1 MALSDPL
8 TAVAHRTQ
16 TLRILVIDDS
26 DADRMAYR
34 RMLGKVSDLE
44 VQLTE
49 TGLGLDGVELAL
61 EGEFDCI
68 LLDYFLP
75 DAEAL
80 ECLERLTVASGR
92 SGPLDPPVIV
102 LTGEGN
108 EQVAA
113 EVMRSGASDY
123 IPKAAIS
130 PASLGRSITNAVA
143 KAGMRRDIARS
154 QEELRVANADLRRR
168 NREIETFYHSLS
180 HELKTPLTGAREFA
194 SILLDGLGG
203 SLSEVQTEYLGYVLS
218 SCDRMQVYINDIL
231 DVARIDSG
239 RPKLR
244 PRWCEVD
251 ELMRSIIAL
260 VRPPAERAGVT
271 ITLETEA
278 GLPQVYV
285 DPDRI
290 SQVLSNLVNN
300 AVKYSP
306 EGERVRVKPGYARN
320 FLIPR
325 GLAALATKNN
335 VKRIEHEK
343 RVAAARAVKARAE
356 AETLAKR
363 LGTIRLTLNA
373 KTGEDEK
380 MYGSITSR
388 DVEEA
393 LIESGFEID
402 RRKIVMEPI
411 KALGDHKITVKIAA
425 GIDAEISVEVLAKS

>member
-203 SLSEVQTEYLGYVLS
+203 SLSEVQAEYLGYVLS

-300 AVKYSP
+300 AVKFSP
-306 EGERVRVKPGYARN
+306 EGERVRVKAIRSKDRSHVLVQVMDRGPG
-320 FLIPR
+320 IPLDKQAMIFERLYQIEDSTSAAPRAGMHPGLGLGLYISRALVR
-325 GLAALATKNN
+325 GHGQDIALRSIPGIGSTF
-335 VKRIEHEK
+335 EFGLPLEPF
-343 RVAAARAVKARAE
+343 RAE
-356 AETLAKR
+356 
-363 LGTIRLTLNA
+363 G
-373 KTGEDEK
+373 
-380 MYGSITSR
+380 
-388 DVEEA
+388 
-393 LIESGFEID
+393 
-402 RRKIVMEPI
+402 
-411 KALGDHKITVKIAA
+411 
-425 GIDAEISVEVLAKS
+425 